1 MTTSGDI
8 KELAIDHSEL
18 GNRILEC
25 KSGED
30 ANIMLGGY
38 KSNDD
43 DGNIGANLT
52 RINQK
57 NAFPWSIEPTILA
70 KQGDLNYL
78 QALTESTIEANITA
92 TFMDDT
98 IRVGSG
104 LPVGDIQEN
113 KQAGTIAFKIAGGG
127 RFEEL

>member
-1 MTTSGDI
+1 MITSGDLI
-8 KELAIDHSEL
+8 ELAIDHSEL
-18 GNRILEC
+18 GNRILEA

-30 ANIMLGGY
+30 VNIMLGGY

-57 NAFPWSIEPTILA
+57 NSFPWSIEPTILA
-70 KQGDLNYL
+70 KAGDLDYL
-78 QALTESTIEANITA
+78 QALTESSIEANITA
-92 TFMDDT
+92 TFMDTT
-98 IRVGSG
+98 IRVGTG

-113 KQAGTIAFKIAGGG
+113 KQAGTIGFKIAGGG
-127 RFEEL
+127 RFEEI